1 MLELCFPR
9 SLSPSLFFLLFRL
22 VRPLLGDV
30 LRFYAL
36 SAESTG
42 ESDGGWV
49 SGQKEH
55 AVHPEGTITYIA
67 QWMAIQGQ
75 LLGLSGVF
83 RW

>member
-36 SAESTG
+36 SAETTD
-42 ESDGGWV
+42 ESGTVGGLRA
-49 SGQKEH
+49 KEH
-55 AVHPEGTITYIA
+55 AVEGTITYIA